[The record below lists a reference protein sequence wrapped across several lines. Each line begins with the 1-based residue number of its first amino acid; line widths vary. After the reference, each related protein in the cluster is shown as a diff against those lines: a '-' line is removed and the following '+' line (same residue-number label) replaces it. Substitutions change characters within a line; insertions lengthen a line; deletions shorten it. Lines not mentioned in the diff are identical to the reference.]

1 MWDLDYQFLCR
12 SIPQSTRKF
21 KINCYTYGFWSFEN
35 VTMEMLKNVRAR
47 IFETLDFRFLKFRKL
62 ATLKLILK
70 FANFETSPHS
80 HIVNQPHSYMIT

>member
-1 MWDLDYQFLCR
+1 MWDLGSKFLCR

-35 VTMEMLKNVRAR
+35 IAMKNVENVRTH
-47 IFETLDFRFLKFRKL
+47 IFETLDFGLLKFREL

-70 FANFETSPHS
+70 LAKFESSPHS
-80 HIVNQPHSYMIT
+80 HIAIQPHSYMAT